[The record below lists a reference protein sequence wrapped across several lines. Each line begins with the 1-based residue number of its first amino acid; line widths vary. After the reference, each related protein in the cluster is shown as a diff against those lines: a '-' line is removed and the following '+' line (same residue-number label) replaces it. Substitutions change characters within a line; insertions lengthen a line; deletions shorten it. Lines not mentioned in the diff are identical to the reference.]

1 MENVNL
7 DNEISFTKIMELCIE
22 NSYNFNEFLKFIGLI
37 DKPNMEE
44 TLPNNKWFLFLKSNK
59 IKNSLLTGN
68 AFEDTKQL
76 FKGFDNF
83 DKEISLLN
91 NMDYVENL
99 RNLTFGVGR
108 KLWVEIEITDDLM
121 SGMLMKHLYSKSEKS
136 RNQLEAMGYRINS
149 INFNNS
155 PFNDHENS
163 IILEAT
169 KLLTEKLSN
178 PNYNQNIND
187 VKNENEN

>member
-169 KLLTEKLSN
+169 KLLAEKLSN

-187 VKNENEN
+187 VKNEN